1 VVVDGYVRV
10 SQVRGREGERFMS
23 PTLQREQI
31 FGWAASHAV
40 QIGEL
45 FEELDQSGA
54 RRNRPQL
61 ERALRRIEAGE
72 SGGLV
77 VATTD
82 RFGRSALHG
91 LLAIERIR
99 ARPEERS
106 WRSPRGSTSAPTR
119 AAWSCGSC

>member
-10 SQVRGREGERFMS
+10 SQVRGRKGERFMS

-31 FGWAASHAV
+31 FGWAAAHGTR
-40 QIGEL
+40 IGEL

-54 RRNRPQL
+54 RRKRPQL
-61 ERALRRIEAGE
+61 ERAIRRIEAGE

-77 VATTD
+77 VAHTD

-99 ARPEERS
+99 AAGGPS
-106 WRSPRGSTSAPTR
+106 WPSPKGSTSGPTP